1 MPTFRCSAGHEA
13 VLVFADEQVRHR
25 CPTCGVDVYKYR
37 DAVPESDTPA
47 SVPAEPAAAK
57 RRVLALDP
65 KQKRIAIGALC
76 LVAAAAVML
85 QRQQS
90 APSVGV
96 APSRGSVIPAAVA
109 AAPAPAPAPAKPAV
123 AAAVPAA
130 VAITDFSA
138 VATDAGTVKVTFSL
152 TNGAGAP
159 NDYPA
164 LAVHWHGAPGADHV
178 IGKDSYAHP
187 PLPFVTADV
196 ILELERPQGAT
207 GLDVKL
213 AY

>member
-13 VLVFADEQVRHR
+13 ALVFGDEQVRHR

-37 DAVPESDTPA
+37 DAVLDGDSPA
-47 SVPAEPAAAK
+47 DAAAEAPAAP
-57 RRVLALDP
+57 RRRLALDP
-65 KQKRIAIGALC
+65 KQMRIAIGALC
-76 LVAAAAVML
+76 LVGAAALLL
-85 QRQQS
+85 QQRS
-90 APSVGV
+90 APPAVPPSSTGPVIPPASGV
-96 APSRGSVIPAAVA
+96 ATATATA
-109 AAPAPAPAPAKPAV
+109 AAPATAKPAPAAV
-123 AAAVPAA
+123 T
-130 VAITDFSA
+130 ITDFSA
-138 VATDAGTVKVTFSL
+138 VATDAGTVKAAFRL

-187 PLPFVTADV
+187 PLPFTTADV

-207 GLDVKL
+207 GMDVRL